1 MDYGKFRAIMAPI
14 DPNRAIAFNLSHV
27 IVQSCVHFWRVTV
40 MEIQSVGIK
49 EFRANLQKYT
59 KQTSEPI
66 AITSHGVPIGYYIP
80 TQQTPQKQ
88 DFIALQEA
96 AQKIRQLLETK
107 GITEDDLLTD
117 FQNAQKNAR

>member
-1 MDYGKFRAIMAPI
+1 
-14 DPNRAIAFNLSHV
+14 
-27 IVQSCVHFWRVTV
+27 

-59 KQTSEPI
+59 KQASEPI
-66 AITSHGVPIGYYIP
+66 AITSHGAPIGYYIP

-88 DFIALQEA
+88 DLIALQEA

-107 GITEDDLLTD
+107 GITEDNLLTD
-117 FQNAQKNAR
+117 FQNIQRSSL

>member
-1 MDYGKFRAIMAPI
+1 
-14 DPNRAIAFNLSHV
+14 
-27 IVQSCVHFWRVTV
+27 

-59 KQTSEPI
+59 KQTSEAI

-80 TQQTPQKQ
+80 TQPTAQKP

-96 AQKIRQLLETK
+96 AEKIRQLLETK
-107 GITEDDLLTD
+107 GITEDNLLAD
-117 FQNAQKNAR
+117 FQNAQKSSP